1 MTHTTQHNA
10 ATLHAALMAGHPH
23 THGHPSHHPH
33 THSTR
38 SMSSYNHPRTIGIL
52 ELIKAN
58 AKTGIYT
65 HQIAT
70 QLNVTP
76 KQARESIRTLKRQGH
91 IEGYGDTGAGR
102 ARAWVPKGAKLD
114 MLATYTKPGT
124 TAAMHLHRAANRA
137 AAEAAGT
144 TGARLTTPCN
154 GPGYT
159 PPKPLHTGNTGSATA
174 STTASDGRTAAQ
186 WPTPSQFLNEG
197 TSDQYKARKGRTQ
210 ATVNAIT
217 DA

>member
-1 MTHTTQHNA
+1 
-10 ATLHAALMAGHPH
+10 
-23 THGHPSHHPH
+23 
-33 THSTR
+33 
-38 SMSSYNHPRTIGIL
+38 MSSYNRPRTIGIL

-76 KQARESIRTLKRQGH
+76 KQARESIGTLKRQGH

-186 WPTPSQFLNEG
+186 RQWSAGQVLHASQISNEG
-197 TSDQYKARKGRTQ
+197 AVWHRPTYDGAELRPYTGRPGANDHKRCGSMVGGKWQPYKPAGRVG
-210 ATVNAIT
+210 A
-217 DA
+217 